1 MPAENEDPNQDV
13 RQSFLELRLEI
24 RASREALLAA
34 AARMND
40 LVMTAIER
48 RNSRYDA
55 MMAEI
60 SSLNERVTRLEN
72 PGGPAA

>member
-1 MPAENEDPNQDV
+1 MPTQNEDPNQDV

-24 RASREALLAA
+24 RASHAALLAA

-40 LVMTAIER
+40 LVMAAIER

-55 MMAEI
+55 MMTEI

-72 PGGPAA
+72 PTNPAA